1 MEDSKDKESE
11 NNNKNLPYPL
21 RFESDRRSEQRE
33 SETVLPRLTALD
45 ARKLKLMNLW
55 KRRYKYEAL
64 IKMIRK
70 QHYLHQC
77 KTGSCCERKAQVER
91 LPLR

>member
-55 KRRYKYEAL
+55 KRRYKYESAYKDDPQATL
-64 IKMIRK
+64 PTSMQNRK
-70 QHYLHQC
+70 L
-77 KTGSCCERKAQVER
+77 
-91 LPLR
+91 L

>member
-11 NNNKNLPYPL
+11 NNKNLPYPL

-45 ARKLKLMNLW
+45 ARKLKLLNLW
-55 KRRYKYEAL
+55 KRRYKYESTYKDDPQATL
-64 IKMIRK
+64 PTSMQNRK
-70 QHYLHQC
+70 L
-77 KTGSCCERKAQVER
+77 
-91 LPLR
+91 L